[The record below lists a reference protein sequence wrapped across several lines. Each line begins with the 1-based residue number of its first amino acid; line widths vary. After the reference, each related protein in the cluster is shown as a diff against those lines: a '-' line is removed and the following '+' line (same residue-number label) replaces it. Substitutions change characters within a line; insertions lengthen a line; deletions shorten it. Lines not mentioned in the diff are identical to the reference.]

1 MKCKNAKT
9 LGKPCANGLSMAI
22 VCSKGLGNCIRAC
35 SVRCKGF
42 EQDIE
47 FSRRIQGRTEQGYRN
62 GRVSTATVTSTGVAS
77 VNNSNAVSH
86 GSCCGQSKLPE
97 NQQKPQ

>member
-9 LGKPCANGLSMAI
+9 LGKPCANGLSMSI
-22 VCSKGLGNCIRAC
+22 VCSKNLGNCIRAC

-47 FSRRIQGRTEQGYRN
+47 FSRRIQGNRN
-62 GRVSTATVTSTGVAS
+62 LSPNQVSDGTIRSVAFVKATSDPAVST
-77 VNNSNAVSH
+77 NKP
-86 GSCCGQSKLPE
+86 CCGRSSLPE
-97 NQQKPQ
+97 QTQKPQ